1 MATHGNPGVR
11 RWTGVAGLASF
22 VLFGA
27 GNVLWAFEQPAPD
40 AAGAAV
46 VRFYETASDRIVA
59 GGLIRLTS
67 IAVFAVFA
75 VALRRVLL
83 DRGAGELLADAVLA
97 GAVLGLAPGLGAE
110 SINAAAALRAGDG
123 QLGEPLALALFDVS
137 YVLGSYAVGPGFGVF
152 TLALSAAALR
162 DPALLPRWAAVAG
175 LVVGA
180 ALVTPL
186 AAVTLGEYTV
196 GPAFLIAAFVAA
208 RLLRAQPSTPSSRSS
223 VSFFSTPPV

>member
-1 MATHGNPGVR
+1 MERMAGACGV
-11 RWTGVAGLASF
+11 GAV
-22 VLFGA
+22 VLFSA
-27 GNVLWAFEQPAPD
+27 GNALWAFEQPAPD
-40 AAGAAV
+40 ATGATV
-46 VRFYETASDRIVA
+46 VGFYETASERIVA
-59 GGLIRLTS
+59 GGLLSLTS
-67 IAVFAVFA
+67 IALFAVFA

-123 QLGEPLALALFDVS
+123 QLDESLALALFDVS
-137 YVLGSYAVGPGFGVF
+137 YVLGSYAIGPGFGVF

-162 DPALLPRWAAVAG
+162 DPGLLPRWAAVAG
-175 LVVGA
+175 LVVGV

-186 AAVTLGEYTV
+186 AAATIGEYTV
-196 GPAFLIAAFVAA
+196 APAFLVAAFVAG